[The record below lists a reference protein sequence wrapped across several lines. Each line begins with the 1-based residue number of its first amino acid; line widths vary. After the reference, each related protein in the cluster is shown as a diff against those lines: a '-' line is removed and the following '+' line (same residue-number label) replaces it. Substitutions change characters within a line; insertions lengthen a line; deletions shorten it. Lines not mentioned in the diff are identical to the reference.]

1 MRSQPVR
8 RTALLL
14 GVAAVLVGATSASAG
29 PPLQPFSLTLYP
41 ARILVPAQ
49 GRSNVQTVNLVNSG
63 RVPVH
68 VTAEKDGFNQA
79 PDGTIHFT
87 RATGALSPAS
97 WVTITPSAFDL
108 APGQH
113 LAVHVGI
120 AVPSAPEPGEHQ
132 VGVVFLVPAGKSAQ
146 NVAINRGIG
155 TQLLISVPGPIVDR
169 IALAKLA
176 GPGLVDGGPATFT
189 VTVHNRGTIHHDFVR
204 PGQLVARVHGQS
216 VKFPDFTVLRG
227 STRVVSTQWQH
238 PPLVCLCRVTLA
250 ADDGQGH
257 QIVVSRQVIVFPLRF
272 SAGLILL
279 ALGLAL
285 AQRRRRARRRPH
297 R

>member
-1 MRSQPVR
+1 MI
-8 RTALLL
+8 ALLL
-14 GVAAVLVGATSASAG
+14 GAAAVLVGATTASAG
-29 PPLQPFSLTLYP
+29 PPLQQFSLTLYP

-49 GRSNVQTVNLVNSG
+49 GLSNVQTVNLVNSG

-87 RATGALSPAS
+87 RATGALARVLGDHHAERVRAGSGP
-97 WVTITPSAFDL
+97 
-108 APGQH
+108 APGGARPRCCA
-113 LAVHVGI
+113 LG
-120 AVPSAPEPGEHQ
+120 SGTGEHQ

-204 PGQLVARVHGQS
+204 PRQLVARVHGKS

-227 STRVVSTQWQH
+227 SSRVVSTQWQH

-272 SAGLILL
+272 SAGLLLL

-285 AQRRRRARRRPH
+285 AQRRRRARRVSANLG
-297 R
+297 